1 MGSSPGAV
9 TFKFE
14 YREGW
19 SWWCYWFHHSHCL
32 LLSKIWEDGF
42 TKQTVTPITTRKT
55 RKMGKM
61 RKMGKKKFNDSRRI
75 PPDDSTLK
83 MKITRANFVLFSIRM
98 LNFLSLKVRFAVK
111 AWTFSESLALQ
122 LLILRLLVLVMIFS
136 LPLKEVNVVV
146 PLVNMVTTDLW
157 LTCVRW
163 IWHP

>member
-1 MGSSPGAV
+1 M
-9 TFKFE
+9 
-14 YREGW
+14 
-19 SWWCYWFHHSHCL
+19 
-32 LLSKIWEDGF
+32 
-42 TKQTVTPITTRKT
+42 TPITTRKT

-61 RKMGKKKFNDSRRI
+61 RKMGKKKFSNSRRI

-157 LTCVRW
+157 LTCVR
-163 IWHP
+163 